1 MATPP
6 PPPPLPQAGG
16 AGRVRLAP
24 LGVRSQALED
34 LLMWREPRRSAA
46 YAAAGTAAYLLLEW
60 SNISLLTLAA
70 NLAFLAV
77 AAGVLA
83 ALAARFLGR
92 PPPPL
97 PALLRDGVPP
107 EAAAAAAERGRRAA
121 NAALALAGRLL
132 GGQELGLSARA
143 AAALWLAGSVG
154 RVLTL
159 PGLAY
164 TAAFFA
170 FTLPRGYEWRKA
182 QVDAALAAAGAKL
195 AVVAAL
201 APPAVSRHMSRL
213 VGAAAGGAAA
223 GAAPAAPPAVVKK
236 DQ

>member
-6 PPPPLPQAGG
+6 PPPTQAGG

-34 LLMWREPRRSAA
+34 LLMWRDPRRSAL
-46 YAAAGTAAYLLLEW
+46 YAGGGTAAYLLLEW

-70 NLAFLAV
+70 NLLFLAV
-77 AAGVLA
+77 AAGALA

-92 PPPPL
+92 PPHALPP
-97 PALLRDGVPP
+97 LLRDGVPP
-107 EAAAAAAERGRRAA
+107 EAAAAAAERGRRAV

-182 QVDAALAAAGAKL
+182 EVDAALAAAVAKL
-195 AVVAAL
+195 AGVAAL
-201 APPAVSRHMSRL
+201 APPAIARHLPRSL
-213 VGAAAGGAAA
+213 TAGGAAAGGALAA
-223 GAAPAAPPAVVKK
+223 APAVVKK